1 MPSTKE
7 IKGRMKSVSDTQK
20 ITNCMYMIA
29 STKMRRAKSELDRTR
44 PYFDALRTE
53 IERVFQVDKK
63 VKSRYFYAEKT
74 AEEEA
79 QEMSEQ
85 AAPACLVITADK
97 GLAGSYNQNIL
108 KEAMAL
114 REEHEGMKL
123 FVVGEFGR
131 RFFDSHHIPVEK
143 SFLYTAQ
150 NPTIS
155 RAREIS
161 KVLLEQYDRNE
172 IKEIY
177 ILYTDLK
184 SSINE
189 EVRMERILPF
199 HKADFKREK
208 GRKIL
213 QKDFEFVPDLRTV
226 LDSCA
231 RNYLPGYVYSALVD
245 SFCSE
250 QNARMEAMSA
260 ASDNAEKIMDK
271 LRLQY
276 HRARQAAI
284 TREITEVSAGAKAQ
298 KKKKRQKQEEKRSE
312 SGE

>member
-29 STKMRRAKSELDRTR
+29 STKMRRAKSELDKTR

-53 IERVFQVDKK
+53 IERAFQVDKK
-63 VKSRYFYAEKT
+63 VKSRYFSREHAGET
-74 AEEEA
+74 D
-79 QEMSEQ
+79 
-85 AAPACLVITADK
+85 ACLVITADK
-97 GLAGSYNQNIL
+97 GLAGAYNQNIL
-108 KEAMAL
+108 KTAMAM
-114 REEHEGMKL
+114 REEREGLKL
-123 FVVGEFGR
+123 FVVGEYGR
-131 RFFDSHHIPVEK
+131 RFFDTHKIPVEK
-143 SFLYTAQ
+143 AFLYTAQ

-161 KVLLEQYDRNE
+161 QALLDQYDRGE
-172 IKEIY
+172 IDEIY
-177 ILYTDLK
+177 VLYTDLK

-189 EVRMERILPF
+189 EVRLERILPF
-199 HKADFKREK
+199 HKADFKTEQGKKKLER
-208 GRKIL
+208 
-213 QKDFEFVPDLRTV
+213 DFEFVPDLQTV
-226 LDSCA
+226 LDNCA

-260 ASDNAEKIMDK
+260 ASDNAEKIMEK
-271 LRLQY
+271 LRMQY

-284 TREITEVSAGAKAQ
+284 TREITEVSAGARAQ
-298 KKKKRQKQEEKRSE
+298 KKKKLKKLEEKGE
-312 SGE
+312 KSGE